1 MDEFKV
7 SLKESLLHAAH
18 QFDCKCLRCVGKAG
32 VALQLVLLSSVMPE
46 MDEFTDKGLSLLA
59 TAWMKTIIHSDYAQ
73 FSSPLRNQLHEKV
86 IASVTFETAT
96 TTVAH
101 WLDVSN
107 RSIRGDQS
115 LLDKLEQHVLAIMG
129 VAPMSVVDGVYS
141 KKSVV
146 PSRTKNLNS
155 RLNQSKE
162 SSPLLKI
169 WNTDKQLRRWIL
181 EQLNF
186 TAGMIVRKQKIID
199 LAVAFEWI
207 LQECVSTQLNLANVA
222 AHLKALDQCVL
233 DSWHLFLGVAS
244 TPDGRKS
251 DDPDAIQMFDGFSFV
266 KTMKQTRKECVA
278 FAAKRWMN
286 LQLVEGDLSSDSVRD
301 VCTVARITD
310 AELFGATRVLSA
322 K

>member
-7 SLKESLLHAAH
+7 SLKESLMRAVH

-32 VALQLVLLSSVMPE
+32 VALQLVLLSSVMPG

-59 TAWMKTIIHSDYAQ
+59 TAWMKTIVHSDYAQ
-73 FSSPLRNQLHEKV
+73 FSSALRNQLHEKV
-86 IASVTFETAT
+86 IASVTLETAT
-96 TTVAH
+96 TTIAQ

-107 RSIRGDQS
+107 RSLRGDQS
-115 LLDKLEQHVLAIMG
+115 LLDKVEKRALEIMG
-129 VAPMSVVDGVYS
+129 IVPISSVVDGVNS
-141 KKSVV
+141 KKSV

-162 SSPLLKI
+162 SSALLKI

-186 TAGMIVRKQKIID
+186 TAAIIVRKQKFMD

-207 LQECVSTQLNLANVA
+207 LQECVSMQLNLGNVVV
-222 AHLKALDQCVL
+222 HLKALDQCVL
-233 DSWHLFLGVAS
+233 DSWHLFLGAG
-244 TPDGRKS
+244 DGRGKS
-251 DDPDAIQMFDGFSFV
+251 NDDPDAIQIFDGFNFV
-266 KTMKQTRKECVA
+266 KTLKQTRKECVA

-286 LQLVEGDLSSDSVRD
+286 LQLVEGDLSRDSVRD
-301 VCTVARITD
+301 VCAVARITD